1 MSLLLLLLL
10 LLLKRPFGLPLLLL
24 AMRLLP
30 SLPVAVIEIFA
41 VVIVIYNLGAV
52 GIFVVDVF
60 IDGVVDVIISGY
72 II

>member
-60 IDGVVDVIISGY
+60 IDGVVDVVISGH